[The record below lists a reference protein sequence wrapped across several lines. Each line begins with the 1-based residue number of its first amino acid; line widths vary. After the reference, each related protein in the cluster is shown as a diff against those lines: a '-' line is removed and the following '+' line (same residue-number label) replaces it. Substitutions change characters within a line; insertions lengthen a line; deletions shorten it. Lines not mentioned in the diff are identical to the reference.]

1 MTPGAHFSVVKVF
14 FSRRQYTKI
23 TMEQLDVLVRDIR
36 ADTKRIR
43 LLDLL
48 GRPRSLRPT
57 ARVINKRGTTRPR
70 LLACF
75 MAEALVSEEDHGE
88 LKSAFALDCVCR
100 SLTHRAKREER
111 ELERARKEAA
121 RERNYAF
128 NISKP

>member
-1 MTPGAHFSVVKVF
+1 
-14 FSRRQYTKI
+14 
-23 TMEQLDVLVRDIR
+23 
-36 ADTKRIR
+36 
-43 LLDLL
+43 
-48 GRPRSLRPT
+48 
-57 ARVINKRGTTRPR
+57 
-70 LLACF
+70 